1 MVGLAPELIPL
12 KNRWGAAPL
21 AADLFVPRHFGEI
34 FGLLFTAYG
43 FLSGALGPALAGA
56 ILDATNGNFVIV
68 FSYLGALCLAAAGL
82 VRGLR

>member
-1 MVGLAPELIPL
+1 M
-12 KNRWGAAPL
+12 KNRRGAAPL
-21 AADLFVPRHFGEI
+21 AADLFGPRHFGEI

-68 FSYLGALCLAAAGL
+68 FSYLGAFCLAAAGL